1 MSNVDSVRQV
11 YQAFAQGDIPTVLSF
26 LNPEIDWTEAE
37 GFPYAGTY
45 HGPRAV
51 LEGVFMR
58 LGSEWNGFAV
68 ATDEFIDAGDTVV
81 VLGKYSGTYKA
92 TGKSF
97 QADFAHVWKVQ
108 DGKAIRFMQ
117 YVDTLLG
124 RGTCPSTGESARR
137 TNAVMDRVL
146 AAYYGGREDAFWTR
160 PIPGPAEHDR

>member
-1 MSNVDSVRQV
+1 MSNLDSVKQV
-11 YQAFAQGDIPTVLSF
+11 YQAFAEGDIPTVLGF

-58 LGSEWNGFAV
+58 LGSEWNDFAAV
-68 ATDEFIDAGDTVV
+68 PDEFIDGGDTVV

-97 QADFAHVWKVQ
+97 QANFAHVWTVQ
-108 DGKAIRFMQ
+108 DGKAIRFLQ
-117 YVDTLLG
+117 YVDTLLVH
-124 RGTCPSTGESARR
+124 RALQP
-137 TNAVMDRVL
+137 
-146 AAYYGGREDAFWTR
+146 
-160 PIPGPAEHDR
+160 